1 MRALATALLILSLHA
16 AAQENAESPSRA
28 VQGLVRDRNGRPV
41 QGAVVE
47 IENTRTLAVRS
58 FITQRDGKYH
68 FQELN
73 TDVDYRIRA
82 MLDGVFGP
90 PKNLSRFQSRK
101 EATVNL
107 KIGL

>member
-1 MRALATALLILSLHA
+1 MPRVPHGPYKVWSGTATAA
-16 AAQENAESPSRA
+16 PCRAQ
-28 VQGLVRDRNGRPV
+28 
-41 QGAVVE
+41 VVE
-47 IENTRTLAVRS
+47 IENTRTLTVRS
-58 FITQRDGKYH
+58 FITQGDGKYH

>member
-1 MRALATALLILSLHA
+1 MRALATALLILALHA

-28 VQGLVRDRNGRPV
+28 VQGLVSDRNGHPV

-47 IENTRTLAVRS
+47 IENTRTLTVRS
-58 FITQRDGKYH
+58 FITERDGKYH

-73 TDVDYRIRA
+73 TDTDYRIRA

-90 PKNLSRFQSRK
+90 PKSLSRFQSRK